1 MNVKPPNPT
10 IIPGYNNVKDTN
22 KKMGSPIKGLVKR
35 KNTPFLPAVF
45 SLQLYDTKVIHT
57 TKVKSGL
64 NSLFSA
70 VEA

>member
-35 KNTPFLPAVF
+35 KNTPSIKYEEKGSDL
-45 SLQLYDTKVIHT
+45 
-57 TKVKSGL
+57 
-64 NSLFSA
+64 
-70 VEA
+70 